1 MGHWELVI
9 GWQLLII
16 KSEGNIISKSFQEF
30 RVYRLSEQLAD
41 EIWKIVNSWEFF
53 AKDTGKQIVRSADS
67 VGANIVEG
75 LRRGSYL

>member
-1 MGHWELVI
+1 MV
-9 GWQLLII
+9 
-16 KSEGNIISKSFQEF
+16 SKSFQEL

-41 EIWKIVNSWEFF
+41 EIWQIVNCWEFF

-75 LRRGSYL
+75 LGRGSYL